1 MWLNFEQL
9 KKVKPKLQMLG
20 VIPITNKNIT
30 HHENLNNLICI

>member
-20 VIPITNKNIT
+20 VIPITNIT
-30 HHENLNNLICI
+30 HHEKLNNLICI